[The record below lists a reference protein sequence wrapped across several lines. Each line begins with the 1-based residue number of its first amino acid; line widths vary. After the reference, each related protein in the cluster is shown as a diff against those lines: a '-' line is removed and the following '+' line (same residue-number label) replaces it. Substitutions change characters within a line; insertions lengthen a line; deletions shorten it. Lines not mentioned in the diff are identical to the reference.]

1 LDELSGK
8 RKNLANIPTNAG
20 ETPNKSSFALMR
32 PQVAF
37 PDKVDNSDAPFVPK
51 LKFKHHALNISG
63 STLSTHPYF
72 NEITNITHPSHMFDL
87 RPEMIYASMEETPMI
102 WVDTID
108 ALQEM
113 ILKLCN
119 VSEIAVDLEHH
130 DYRSY
135 LGFTCLIQIST
146 RTEDF
151 VIDALK
157 LRGDLHLLNEPFADP
172 KIVKVLH
179 GAQYDIL
186 WLQRDFGV
194 YIVNLFDTYHASH
207 VLEMT
212 GHSLAFLLQGYC
224 SISTDKKYQ
233 LADWRVR

>member
-8 RKNLANIPTNAG
+8 RKNLANIPTTNHG
-20 ETPNKSSFALMR
+20 ETKSSFFALMR
-32 PQVAF
+32 PQLTF
-37 PDKVDNSDAPFVPK
+37 PDKVDNSDTSFVSK
-51 LKFKHHALNISG
+51 LKFKHHALNNSG
-63 STLSTHPYF
+63 PLLSTHPYF
-72 NEITNITHPSHMFDL
+72 NEITYINHPSHMFNV
-87 RPEMIYASMEETPMI
+87 RPEMMYASMEETPFI
-102 WVDTID
+102 WVDTVD

-113 ILKLCN
+113 VLKLSN

-157 LRGDLHLLNEPFADP
+157 LRGQLHLLNDPFANP
-172 KIVKVLH
+172 NIVKVLH
-179 GAQYDIL
+179 GAQYDII
-186 WLQRDFGV
+186 WLQRDFGI

-207 VLEMT
+207 ILEMG
-212 GHSLAFLLQGYC
+212 GHSLAFLLQSYC
-224 SISTDKKYQ
+224 NVSTDKKYQ